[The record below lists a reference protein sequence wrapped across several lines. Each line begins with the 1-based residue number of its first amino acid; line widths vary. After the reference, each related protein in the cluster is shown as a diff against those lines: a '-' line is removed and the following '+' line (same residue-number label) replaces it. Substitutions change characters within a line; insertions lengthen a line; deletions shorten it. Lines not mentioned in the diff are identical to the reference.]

1 MSPCLS
7 HDALDMSLLKP
18 LNPPIIDWQGRS
30 VWLIGAS
37 SGIGLATAKALHAAG
52 ARVVVSARKAEL
64 LQQFVDAH
72 PGTQAVVLDVSDASA
87 MAEAAKYVQ
96 AQQGLDVVMY
106 CAGYYQAMRATE
118 YSLAEML
125 RHLDVN
131 YTGAL
136 RVLDAVLPT
145 LVAQGSGHLSFISS
159 VAGFRGLPR
168 SLAYGPTKAALINLA
183 EALYYDVTTHGV
195 GVSLINPGFVETPL
209 VADNDFPMP
218 ALITPET
225 AASEILKG
233 WRKGEFHIH
242 FPKRFTRVLLLLRLL
257 PYRWYFALVRRGT
270 GM

>member
-1 MSPCLS
+1 MP
-7 HDALDMSLLKP
+7 LLKP
-18 LNPPIIDWQGRS
+18 LNPPITDWQGRS

-52 ARVVVSARKAEL
+52 ARVVVSARNADL

-72 PGTQAVVLDVSDASA
+72 PGAQAVVLD
-87 MAEAAKYVQ
+87 AADTAAIATAARYVQ
-96 AQQGLDVVMY
+96 SQQGLDVVMY
-106 CAGYYQAMRATE
+106 CAGYYQAMRAAE
-118 YSLAEML
+118 LSLPEML
-125 RHLDVN
+125 RHMDIN

-136 RVLDAVLPT
+136 RVLDAVLPE
-145 LVAQGSGHLSFISS
+145 LLPQQHGHISFISS
-159 VAGFRGLPR
+159 VAGFRGLPQ

-183 EALYYDVTTHGV
+183 EALHYDVSPHGI

-209 VADNDFPMP
+209 VANNDFPMP
-218 ALITPET
+218 ALITPEK

-242 FPKRFTRVLLLLRLL
+242 FPKRFTRMLLLLRLL